1 MILSKE
7 RIKEIK
13 EIAYK
18 NLMKADNWA
27 HYRKDMEKEKYWSL
41 YRADVREL
49 LSIVK
54 SLEEE
59 RDKC

>member
-1 MILSKE
+1 MQLTKE
-7 RIKEIK
+7 RIEQVK
-13 EIAYK
+13 EIALA
-18 NLMKADNWA
+18 NLKRADNS
-27 HYRKDMEKEKYWSL
+27 RGDLDKEKYWSL

-59 RDKC
+59 RDK